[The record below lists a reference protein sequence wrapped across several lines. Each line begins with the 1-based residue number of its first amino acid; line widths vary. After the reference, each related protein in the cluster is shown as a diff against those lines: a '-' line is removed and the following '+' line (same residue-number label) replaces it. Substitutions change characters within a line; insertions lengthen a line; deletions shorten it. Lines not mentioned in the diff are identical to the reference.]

1 MAKTLLPL
9 SRQEREFD
17 QTNFGLSIPADYTGA
32 DPFDFKAGSY
42 HTKSKNSKV
51 RRIGHNV

>member
-9 SRQEREFD
+9 SRQEREFEL
-17 QTNFGLSIPADYTGA
+17 TNYGLSIPSDYTGV
-32 DPFDFKAGSY
+32 DLFDFKPGSY
-42 HTKSKNSKV
+42 HKKSKNSKV